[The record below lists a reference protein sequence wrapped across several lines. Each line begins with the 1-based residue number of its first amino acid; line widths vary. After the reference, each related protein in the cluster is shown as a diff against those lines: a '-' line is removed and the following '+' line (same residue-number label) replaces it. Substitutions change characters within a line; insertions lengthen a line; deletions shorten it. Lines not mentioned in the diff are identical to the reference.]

1 MWPLIREM
9 ASGTSKYCLENTQ
22 DAASNMHAYTT
33 HVLFKAKFIP
43 NEYKMPGTAT
53 ASTDQDEKGDWMLIN
68 GGYYTFT
75 TLMSWIEAELTYKFN
90 QPEPLLISTALTSAF
105 NKYLGTEG
113 IGIGEVVLP
122 DDKAGIPATM
132 NDFRNKKA
140 AILGKSDTER
150 AKTVGSLTYYAGAVC
165 YYKAIIKHDDTD
177 AAVNELGE
185 FGVVRNSVYDI
196 VVSKFNNPGYPI
208 IPDPGTDEPDEED
221 EKWLSIQ
228 INVNPWTWYKQVEEF

>member
-1 MWPLIREM
+1 
-9 ASGTSKYCLENTQ
+9 
-22 DAASNMHAYTT
+22 
-33 HVLFKAKFIP
+33 
-43 NEYKMPGTAT
+43 MPGTAT